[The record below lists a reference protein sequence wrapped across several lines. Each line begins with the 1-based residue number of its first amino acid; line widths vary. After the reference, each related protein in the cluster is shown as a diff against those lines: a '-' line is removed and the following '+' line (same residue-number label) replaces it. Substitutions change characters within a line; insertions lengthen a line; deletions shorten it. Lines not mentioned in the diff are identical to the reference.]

1 MRAQLGR
8 GPTSTPPGP
17 LYQNGVITIDGNSTR
32 PDWNA
37 IRAEYISGVSSRKLA
52 EKYGVSRTCVL
63 RKCKTEEWTKSRNEA
78 RAKATEKAIQKTAEA
93 AATNAAK
100 LEKARGLALDL
111 TLRILEQY
119 PTDGGSK
126 HRVIDQ
132 GVTYE
137 TMTEFELFSLVSV
150 LEKLGKNGS
159 VETTDDPL
167 MKMLEAW
174 NNASAGK

>member
-1 MRAQLGR
+1 MFE
-8 GPTSTPPGP
+8 
-17 LYQNGVITIDGNSTR
+17 NGVITIGMENAR

-63 RKCKTEEWTKSRNEA
+63 RKCKAEEWTKSRNEA

-100 LEKARGLALDL
+100 LERARGLALDL
-111 TLRILEQY
+111 ALRILEQY

-126 HRVIDQ
+126 KRVIDQ
-132 GVTYE
+132 GVAHE
-137 TMTEFELFSLVSV
+137 TMTEFELLSLVSV

-174 NNASAGK
+174 DHGAGQ